1 MLLIPHVQATAY
13 NHGGVGVGRTRQATR
28 TDGQGSVEENR
39 QEIQVRLSHLENIR
53 LLLEEARVHARN
65 MDSPEGYRIEGQI
78 RTTLR
83 ETNRQIHDLRASLP

>member
-1 MLLIPHVQATAY
+1 M
-13 NHGGVGVGRTRQATR
+13 
-28 TDGQGSVEENR
+28 EENR
-39 QEIQVRLSHLENIR
+39 QEIQARLSHLENIR

-65 MDSPEGYRIEGQI
+65 MDSPEGYSIDGLI